1 MSFLICTFA
10 SHHFQIHVLL
20 STIFWNHLP
29 RRKKKPQFHPMWSY
43 HSSGLFVFIPV
54 GWKTRRWA
62 GTEGKKSPAAAT
74 TTGKTIWGSLHVR
87 NGLACDS
94 ATPSAL
100 RVVFATVC
108 LRLCVCLW
116 LRRQSFQTGLSL
128 TLVAHDRP
136 PRCVF
141 ICMGACVCVACW
153 LALCCVLSIHS
164 RLSIYTPKTKIP
176 CRVEELSVLFHRGNT
191 QHWSRL
197 AKHRRQKICPDEV
210 KIEIKHL
217 KTGHRDINCPLS
229 FGLT

>member
-1 MSFLICTFA
+1 MKNST
-10 SHHFQIHVLL
+10 L
-20 STIFWNHLP
+20 SRHW
-29 RRKKKPQFHPMWSY
+29 RK
-43 HSSGLFVFIPV
+43 
-54 GWKTRRWA
+54 
-62 GTEGKKSPAAAT
+62 KKSPAAAT

-141 ICMGACVCVACW
+141 ICMGVCVCVWPADW
-153 LALCCVLSIHS
+153 HCVVCYLS
-164 RLSIYTPKTKIP
+164 TPGCPFI
-176 CRVEELSVLFHRGNT
+176 LL
-191 QHWSRL
+191 
-197 AKHRRQKICPDEV
+197 RQKFPVGWKSWVYYFTVATHNTEAGWQNTDDKKYEV

-217 KTGHRDINCPLS
+217 KTGRRNINSPLS